1 MNIEI
6 KKILSED
13 VWPIRQEVMYP
24 NDTLESIKLPKDNIG
39 KHFGLFDEDGLA
51 SIVSVFVENKKMQF
65 RKLATINNKQRRGY
79 ASMLL
84 DYIFE
89 KAGEYEIELIWCN
102 ARVQK
107 IAFYEKFR
115 MCTTDKKYTRNEI
128 DYIVMMKG
136 YN

>member
-65 RKLATINNKQRRGY
+65 RKLATINNKQ
-79 ASMLL
+79 S
-84 DYIFE
+84 
-89 KAGEYEIELIWCN
+89 IW
-102 ARVQK
+102 
-107 IAFYEKFR
+107 
-115 MCTTDKKYTRNEI
+115 
-128 DYIVMMKG
+128 
-136 YN
+136 

>member
-51 SIVSVFVENKKMQF
+51 SIVSVFVENKKLQF

-107 IAFYEKFR
+107 IAFYEKFGI
-115 MCTTDKKYTRNEI
+115 CTTDKKYSRNEI